1 MTESDLKYWKATLNK
16 VVPDYLVTPEVVALR
31 DQQNKMLNLMAKKNA
46 DYGNAFN
53 KGCDKLGYRYG
64 LARIYDK
71 ANRLIHLIE
80 DDFQGYNNVNIKDE
94 SIFDTIQD
102 LGNYCNMLLAWL
114 DTCIQ
119 DDKEVKHEKSNKDD
133 TVYTELYNL
142 LVTNKVHL
150 LDEETYEDVTE
161 EIRNTYGF
169 EDLAR
174 DNDGFVYNQ
183 NADNSMV
190 IVTNSNKRQVIAV
203 GDDWKASNIYKK
215 KSDKIIMDENKIT
228 ALEKFTI
235 LPNLDIFEPN
245 GDYIVVNKEEDEGYA
260 PTLYYYDKEYI
271 MDWIGDEHDSILIFS
286 GNTPEEVIDKG
297 FDFCK
302 DNNLIEII

>member
-114 DTCIQ
+114 NNCIQ
-119 DDKEVKHEKSNKDD
+119 DDKEVKDEQSNKDD
-133 TVYTELYNL
+133 NVYTDLFHL
-142 LVTNKVHL
+142 LATNKVHL

-169 EDLAR
+169 EDLAK

-203 GDDWKASNIYKK
+203 GDDWKASNVYKK
-215 KSDKIIMDENKIT
+215 KINK
-228 ALEKFTI
+228 
-235 LPNLDIFEPN
+235 
-245 GDYIVVNKEEDEGYA
+245 
-260 PTLYYYDKEYI
+260 
-271 MDWIGDEHDSILIFS
+271 
-286 GNTPEEVIDKG
+286 
-297 FDFCK
+297 
-302 DNNLIEII
+302 